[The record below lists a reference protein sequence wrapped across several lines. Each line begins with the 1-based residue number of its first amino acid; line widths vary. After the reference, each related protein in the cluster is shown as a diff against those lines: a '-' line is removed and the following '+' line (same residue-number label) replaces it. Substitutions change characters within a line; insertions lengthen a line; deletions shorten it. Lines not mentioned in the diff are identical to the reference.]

1 MRRRLV
7 STLAASLILAS
18 FPALGEDDAASPPQR
33 SGEASWYAQALAR
46 ADSGLSVT
54 NFWSKGSRMRAES
67 VVAGH
72 RIVTIVNGEWYYA
85 YDGVGMQGIAI
96 QRAEAAR
103 AEDRQRKRPFGNHL
117 ETLKQQGAEQ
127 VGSEVVMGQQV
138 DVYRVTD
145 GRGKRTLWVT
155 HDAEQL
161 PMRIE
166 IFSRNTGSTQYTDY
180 LKWMTGLPIEDSFFE
195 PEPTVKLT
203 RYSLTEYL
211 EVTQKH
217 GPTGPVPILYADL
230 LHGTKGDS
238 EPDGD

>member
-1 MRRRLV
+1 MRRCLA
-7 STLAASLILAS
+7 STLAVSLLLAG
-18 FPALGEDDAASPPQR
+18 FPALGDDDAPAPQR

-46 ADSGLSVT
+46 ADSGLNVT
-54 NFWSKGSRMRAES
+54 NFWSKGPRMRAET

-85 YDGVGMQGIAI
+85 YDSVGMQGIAI

-103 AEDRQRKRPFGNHL
+103 AQDRRRGRPFGNHL
-117 ETLKQQGAEQ
+117 QTLEQQGAEQ
-127 VGSEVVMGQQV
+127 VGTEVLMGQKV

-155 HDAEQL
+155 HDAERL

-166 IFSRNTGSTQYTDY
+166 IFSRKTGSTQYTDY
-180 LKWMTGLPIEDSFFE
+180 LKWMTGLPIEDAFFE

-203 RYSLTEYL
+203 RYSLAEYL

-217 GPTGPVPILYADL
+217 GPTGPVPIFYADL
-230 LHGTKGDS
+230 LHGSKDGSEGD
-238 EPDGD
+238 